1 VLLVRTG
8 RTGGTKQPPGKSAQC
23 LKLARRIWRT
33 NANFLLATDPEMCY
47 NIPVKISTA
56 TATPEKPGS
65 IIYPAVITTL
75 RLHALLMQTMWI
87 SLVQM
92 VISLV

>member
-1 VLLVRTG
+1 M
-8 RTGGTKQPPGKSAQC
+8 KQPPGKSAQC
-23 LKLARRIWRT
+23 PKLAHLIWQAD
-33 NANFLLATDPEMCY
+33 ANFLLATVPKMCY
-47 NIPVKISTA
+47 NISVQTAPA
-56 TATPEKPGS
+56 TAIPEKPGS